1 MAYGISANVGAA
13 AWNRDVF
20 QALESWRDLILSDD
34 AMVVRCLHAPP
45 IPDQRAGVSIY
56 YLAVRATSKVERF
69 AIQGKH
75 KPLPSAID
83 EGVRDANGEW
93 MLKPTSVRKTSVKRK
108 ASASSS
114 KSPSK
119 DNMKIKVEEGLESN
133 DGRMDR
139 DNSDDMSIEQLE
151 RLAMRAEEDS
161 VIERQS
167 YDDEL
172 NLEGSRTRRRSSRNN
187 GGKST
192 SRSQSPG
199 NQTII
204 SINSS
209 SSHSEDPHQDVNFQD
224 LPRHSS
230 RRPRPMEQLNQ
241 VPNPL
246 RQVDFE
252 SPAPPRSESSFG
264 STQVGKN
271 FPDDTSVVST
281 STETSNLTATPR
293 RSARNRQ
300 SLLSS
305 SHLNNEVAN
314 GLENL
319 DVYSTI
325 SEDIIDYEESERGE
339 RNYQDSEMEIEM
351 EVATNVDEL
360 MDTA

>member
-34 AMVVRCLHAPP
+34 AIVVRCLHAPP

-139 DNSDDMSIEQLE
+139 DNNDDMSIEQLE

-172 NLEGSRTRRRSSRNN
+172 TWKEVELVVGLLVT
-187 GGKST
+187 T
-192 SRSQSPG
+192 VA
-199 NQTII
+199 NQL
-204 SINSS
+204 
-209 SSHSEDPHQDVNFQD
+209 QD
-224 LPRHSS
+224 L
-230 RRPRPMEQLNQ
+230 
-241 VPNPL
+241 NPQEIKPL
-246 RQVDFE
+246 
-252 SPAPPRSESSFG
+252 SL
-264 STQVGKN
+264 ST
-271 FPDDTSVVST
+271 
-281 STETSNLTATPR
+281 
-293 RSARNRQ
+293 
-300 SLLSS
+300 LLP
-305 SHLNNEVAN
+305 LI
-314 GLENL
+314 LKIL
-319 DVYSTI
+319 I
-325 SEDIIDYEESERGE
+325 K
-339 RNYQDSEMEIEM
+339 M
-351 EVATNVDEL
+351 
-360 MDTA
+360 